1 MHVHLRVKIVKIAG
15 PKTFIICKTSVIDM
29 QQVKKSVTA
38 RIPIELYDKCNQ
50 QYENM
55 TDAII
60 AGLDILCNQSKSDCK
75 TDVIDISNLNIQLE
89 EKTARIQDLQN
100 HNDILKREFENFKN
114 KETGSKETLHSYES
128 RLEEK
133 NFRIIDLQ
141 AHNETLKKE
150 LETLQ
155 NMHTN
160 YMLQV
165 QTLINQKA
173 IESPGAKKPWWRFW

>member
-1 MHVHLRVKIVKIAG
+1 
-15 PKTFIICKTSVIDM
+15 M
-29 QQVKKSVTA
+29 QQAKKSVTA
-38 RIPIELYDKCNQ
+38 RIPIELYDECNQ

-60 AGLDILCNQSKSDCK
+60 AGLDMLCNQSETNCK
-75 TDVIDISNLNIQLE
+75 TNVINISNLNTQLE

-100 HNDILKREFENFKN
+100 HNDTLKRELENFKN

-165 QTLINQKA
+165 QTLINQKS
-173 IESPGAKKPWWRFW
+173 IEAPGAKKPWWRFW

>member
-1 MHVHLRVKIVKIAG
+1 ML
-15 PKTFIICKTSVIDM
+15 
-29 QQVKKSVTA
+29 QVKKSVTA

-60 AGLDILCNQSKSDCK
+60 AGLEMLCNQSESICK
-75 TDVIDISNLNIQLE
+75 TDVININNLNAELG
-89 EKTARIQDLQN
+89 EKTARIQDLHDRN
-100 HNDILKREFENFKN
+100 VTLEKELERFKN
-114 KETGSKETLHSYES
+114 KEAGNKEILHSYEA

-141 AHNETLKKE
+141 AHNDILKKE

-165 QTLINQKA
+165 QTIINQRV
-173 IESPGAKKPWWRFW
+173 IEAPGTKKPWWRFW